1 MTIDRRGF
9 LYAGGLTAAAAP
21 FAASVQAA
29 AGPGARSVLD
39 FGVEPNAE
47 RDQTAALQ
55 QAIDALS
62 KAGQAV
68 FLPGGVYRAGK
79 LTLPAACAIMGTP
92 GLTVLRAQELASHE
106 SSGDGGV
113 TLFGLAFDGPAQISI
128 GNAAVRIGSCR
139 FAGPGQT
146 AIRLSACS
154 GVIEAVEAKSY
165 AAAGIAVSGANEGG
179 MDGLTIAACRFQRC
193 GQGVAIA
200 GGRATVTQ
208 SHFDECGA
216 GISGD
221 GTLIVSG
228 NVVTDAKSFG
238 LKLGR
243 AGGGGRILAQ
253 GNVLRDCRVGI
264 GASSSGDEIMAS
276 LNVISGAKD
285 GAVRAF
291 DGDKLVGP
299 DLARQSGEAYL
310 NLMIAG
316 NVAR

>member
-1 MTIDRRGF
+1 MDRRGF
-9 LYAGGLTAAAAP
+9 LYAGGLTAAAA
-21 FAASVQAA
+21 SVA
-29 AGPGARSVLD
+29 AGLHAAPIPGGRSVLD
-39 FGVEPNAE
+39 FGVGPDAE

-55 QAIDALS
+55 QAIDDLS

-68 FLPGGVYRAGK
+68 FLPGGVYRAGR
-79 LTLPAACAIMGTP
+79 LTLPLACAIMGVP
-92 GLTVLRAQELASHE
+92 GMTVLRAQELASGAG
-106 SSGDGGV
+106 SGDGGAI
-113 TLFGLAFDGPAQISI
+113 TLFGLTFEGPARLSIS
-128 GNAAVRIGSCR
+128 NAAVHIASCR
-139 FAGPGQT
+139 LSGPGQT
-146 AIRLSACS
+146 GIRLTACS
-154 GVIEAVEAKSY
+154 GAIEAVEVEGYS
-165 AAAGIAVSGANEGG
+165 AAGIAVSGANASA
-179 MDGLTIAACRFQRC
+179 MDGLSISACRFQLC
-193 GQGVAIA
+193 GQGIAIT

-208 SHFDECGA
+208 NHFDECGA
-216 GISGD
+216 GIAAD

-228 NVVTDAKSFG
+228 NIVTGAKAFG

-243 AGGGGRILAQ
+243 AGGAGRILAQ
-253 GNVLRDCRVGI
+253 SNVLRDCRIGI

-276 LNVISGAKD
+276 LNFIGGARE